1 MFLFPV
7 VDVIT
12 VDIVV
17 LVVSVVVV
25 SRLDAMVGVVLPVN
39 IIVSGT
45 ATAMT
50 RIAKMAHPIKS
61 QHAWK
66 KNKDSWNSIAQSNH
80 LGHLLFLQSD
90 NIVRSLEQHG
100 GLPINKSAILFWWF
114 H

>member
-1 MFLFPV
+1 MAYLHASELSVVVIVVIFVVDIVVGIVVVIVIIVVDVVSSGPMFLFPV

-61 QHAWK
+61 QHA
-66 KNKDSWNSIAQSNH
+66 
-80 LGHLLFLQSD
+80 
-90 NIVRSLEQHG
+90 
-100 GLPINKSAILFWWF
+100 
-114 H
+114 